1 MRRAFV
7 FVLVALWSAAAQATG
22 GAGNVPGD
30 RPVIYT
36 IEGYLDHAPGGTIVQ
51 EHIQLGAAG
60 HNRRFL
66 LTGYQRA
73 GDGNP
78 WTLVR
83 TLHAYRPD
91 FLLVGRPGDIA
102 SILDAPAGSHIHGS
116 FQYLQDQHLLVINP
130 YDLEVE

>member
-1 MRRAFV
+1 V
-7 FVLVALWSAAAQATG
+7 VLVLVLVFPAAVCATG
-22 GAGNVPGD
+22 GSGNVPGD

-51 EHIQLGAAG
+51 EHILLGAAG

-83 TLHAYRPD
+83 TLHAYQPD
-91 FLLVGRPGDIA
+91 FLLVGRAGDIA
-102 SILDAPAGSHIHGS
+102 SILDAPAGSHVRGT

-130 YDLEVE
+130 YDLEVD